1 MAVSDLKNKARDA
14 FRRKRYQLAV
24 EAYAEYLSFQP
35 DDEEAMEGF
44 FQAAV
49 KDREARGKSLFGG
62 LLSKISAGSSKDPAK
77 RIASYLRV
85 LAKNPD
91 DKGTLMALGDAA
103 MEANAFQAGIV
114 AYKRAAEAD
123 TEDALPWKR
132 LGEALGRRGRI
143 PEALDALKEAVR
155 IAPRDQ
161 EAQKLRKNLAAEGA
175 LKISGYEH
183 ARSSRELIK
192 DKEVAEQ
199 LETQSR
205 LQLTPEHAASEV
217 ERVEAE
223 IAQHPEDARL
233 RARLAD
239 LLQQQ
244 GDGAGARAALR
255 EAVRLDPS
263 NFDLAARLGEMD
275 LRDLTSAYNQAREA
289 WQEAPADEA
298 LKQAHDAAMERLT
311 EASLAEYGRR
321 VRERPLDL
329 GERFRLGRWLLQAGR
344 VDEALAEFQQTV
356 RDPNRKVDS
365 LVHQALCFER
375 KGILNLAAR
384 KLEEAVQEFPT
395 LASPKAKDTW
405 YRYGVLLEKMA
416 DWNGAAGVWEKIVEV
431 DAAYKDVL
439 DRLSQAAAR
448 KG

>member
-24 EAYAEYLSFQP
+24 EAYTEYLSFQP
-35 DDEEAMEGF
+35 DDEEAMDGF

-49 KDREARGKSLFGG
+49 KDRETRGKSIFGG
-62 LLSKISAGSSKDPAK
+62 FLSKISAGSSRDPAK
-77 RIASYLRV
+77 RISSYLRV

-91 DKGTLMALGDAA
+91 DKATLMALGDAA
-103 MEANAFQAGIV
+103 MEANAFQAGVV

-123 TEDALPWKR
+123 PNDALPWKR

-155 IAPRDQ
+155 IEPRDQ

-183 ARSSRELIK
+183 AKSSRDLIK
-192 DKEVAEQ
+192 DKDVAEK
-199 LETQSR
+199 LEMQTR

-217 ERVEAE
+217 DRLREE
-223 IAQHPEDARL
+223 IAQAPADSKL
-233 RARLAD
+233 QARLAD

-244 GDGAGARAALR
+244 GDTEGARAALQA
-255 EAVRLDPS
+255 AVKLDPG
-263 NFDLAARLGEMD
+263 NFDLAARLGD
-275 LRDLTSAYNQAREA
+275 QVLRDLTTAYNEAKEA
-289 WQEAPADEA
+289 WQKSPNDAA
-298 LKQAHDAAMERLT
+298 LKQAHDEARARLT
-311 EASLAEYGRR
+311 TSSLEEFTRR

-329 GERFRLGRWLLQAGR
+329 NERFRLGRWLLQADR

-365 LVHQALCFER
+365 LVHQAMCFEQ
-375 KGILNLAAR
+375 KGILNLAA
-384 KLEEAVQEFPT
+384 KKVEEAVQDFAT
-395 LASPKAKDTW
+395 LASPKAKDTY
-405 YRYGVLLEKMA
+405 YRYGLLLEKME
-416 DWNGAAGVWEKIVEV
+416 DWAGASGIWEKIVEV

-439 DRLSQAAAR
+439 DRLSRTAA
-448 KG
+448 KK